1 MARMNNMD
9 KLKAISTPAAEDW
22 FKISEEWEKED
33 LYLERST
40 RIAVSVLNILR
51 DRGITK
57 QSLAESMGV
66 SAQYISKI
74 VKGSENLTLETIA
87 KLEKALGVDLIS
99 VIDHAYVFPVDSVSQ
114 YRELIWDKVFSA
126 KYSAKSNESLS
137 PQISYLPYQGFGKF
151 NVALS

>member
-22 FKISEEWEKED
+22 FKIAEEWEKED

-40 RIAVSVLNILR
+40 RIAVSVLTILR

-66 SAQYISKI
+66 TAQYISKI

-99 VIDHAYVFPVDSVSQ
+99 VIDHTYVFPADSVSQ
-114 YRELIWDKVFSA
+114 YRESIWDKIFSA

-137 PQISYLPYQGFGKF
+137 PQITYLPYQGFGTF